1 MSKPDKSILFEPVA
15 DAYGS
20 RLALVFG
27 NEFAKGECPFY
38 TAKQCNHCDIG
49 AGEGKQFDSEM
60 NRERLGFFQEQY
72 ELQGI
77 EHLVIYN
84 SGSTLNKRE
93 MSRETLGN
101 VLDYASS
108 LDSCKVVSL
117 DSREMYVTED
127 SLDYVVG
134 KLRDDQQA
142 RVILGVESQ
151 SDEVRIGKLNKRM
164 TKQGIERAFR
174 VASKYDGK
182 VGVDVNIVF
191 QPPELAGEEAIQE
204 AVETLKYGLS
214 LGEKYG
220 VSVDFNF
227 HPYYQSKKS
236 LALFPEHPRADLQSG
251 KEALR
256 RMKEEIGERDAKI
269 FIGWQDEE
277 HDQQSVLRVRELD
290 KEVKSFDQFNVSQ
303 DVKHLV

>member
-1 MSKPDKSILFEPVA
+1 MSKPDESILFEPVA

-60 NRERLGFFQEQY
+60 NTERLGFFQEQY
-72 ELQGI
+72 KGVLSRI

-93 MSRETLGN
+93 MSRQTLGN
-101 VLDYASS
+101 VLDYVSS
-108 LDSCKVVSL
+108 LEKCKVVSL
-117 DSREMYVTED
+117 DSREMYVTEN
-127 SLDYVVG
+127 SLNYVVD

-164 TKQGIERAFR
+164 TKQGIERE
-174 VASKYDGK
+174 SSISSIKM
-182 VGVDVNIVF
+182 
-191 QPPELAGEEAIQE
+191 Q
-204 AVETLKYGLS
+204 T
-214 LGEKYG
+214 
-220 VSVDFNF
+220 
-227 HPYYQSKKS
+227 
-236 LALFPEHPRADLQSG
+236 
-251 KEALR
+251 
-256 RMKEEIGERDAKI
+256 
-269 FIGWQDEE
+269 
-277 HDQQSVLRVRELD
+277 
-290 KEVKSFDQFNVSQ
+290 
-303 DVKHLV
+303 

>member
-1 MSKPDKSILFEPVA
+1 LFEPVE

-60 NRERLGFFQEQY
+60 NLERLGFFQKQY
-72 ELQGI
+72 DGVLRGI

-93 MSRETLGN
+93 MSRETLGI

-108 LDSCKVVSL
+108 LEKCKVVSL
-117 DSREMYVTED
+117 DSREMYVTKD
-127 SLDYVVG
+127 SLDYVASS
-134 KLRDDQQA
+134 LREDQQA

-151 SDEVRIGKLNKRM
+151 SDEVRIGKLNKKM
-164 TKQGIERAFR
+164 TKQGIERAFS
-174 VASKYDGK
+174 VVGQYNGK
-182 VGVDVNIVF
+182 VAVDVNIVF
-191 QPPELAGEEAIQE
+191 QPPELSGEDAIAE
-204 AVETLKYGLS
+204 AVQTLKYGLE
-214 LGEKYG
+214 LGEQYG
-220 VSVDFNF
+220 VPVDFNF
-227 HPYYQSKKS
+227 HPYYQSEKS
-236 LALFPEHPRADLQSG
+236 KGMFPDHPRADLQDA

-256 RMKEEIGERDAKI
+256 RMKAEIGNRDTKI
-269 FIGWQDEE
+269 FVGWQDEE
-277 HDQQSVLRVRELD
+277 HDQQSVLRERELD
-290 KEVKSFDQFNVSQ
+290 EETVVLNSFNVTQ
-303 DVKHLV
+303 DVQYLD